1 MARDLVRSSD
11 FNADTINRLFSLSA
25 RMKAGVKRRQFLN
38 VLEGYSAAMVFQKPS
53 LRTRVTFDVGLKQ
66 LGAHGVY
73 LGPTEISMGVRE
85 SVYDVARN
93 LERWV
98 DLVIA
103 RVFAQSHVEEL
114 AEVAEPPVI
123 NALSDD
129 EHPCQAL
136 ADFFTLYEKGIK
148 WSELKLAYVGDG
160 NNVCTS
166 LMVTA
171 ATLGAEMRVASPER
185 YKPAQAMVDL
195 VNRLN
200 AESGGSFYFS
210 NDPKEA
216 VSGANAV
223 YTDIWASMGK
233 ENEAAERA
241 RVFRPFQLNQDLLN
255 HAAPGAFAM
264 HDLPAHRGEEI
275 TDEVMDGPTS
285 IVFDQA
291 ENRLHMQ
298 KAIMLECLGKVEEAE
313 KLV

>member
-1 MARDLVRSSD
+1 MTRDFVKSSD
-11 FNADTINRLFSLSA
+11 FDADTINRLFALSA
-25 RMKAGVKRRQFLN
+25 KMKAGVKRREFLDVLKGYN
-38 VLEGYSAAMVFQKPS
+38 VALLFQKPS
-53 LRTRVTFDVGLKQ
+53 LRTRVTFDVGVHQ
-66 LGAHGVY
+66 LGGHTVY

-98 DLVIA
+98 DLVVA
-103 RVFAQSHVEEL
+103 RVFAQAHVEEL
-114 AEVAEPPVI
+114 AQVAEPPVI

-136 ADFFTLYEKGIK
+136 ADFFTLYEKGVK

-171 ATLGAEMRVASPER
+171 ATLGAEMRVASPEKYAPSR
-185 YKPAQAMVDL
+185 KMIDL
-195 VNRLN
+195 AARLN
-200 AESGGSFYFS
+200 SISGGKFLLTS
-210 NDPKEA
+210 DPVEA
-216 VSGANAV
+216 VEGAAAV
-223 YTDIWASMGK
+223 YTDIWASMGR

-241 RVFRPFQLNQDLLN
+241 KVFRPYQLNDALLKK
-255 HAAPGAFAM
+255 AAPGAFAM

-275 TDEVMDGPTS
+275 TDEVMDSPTS

-291 ENRLHMQ
+291 ENRLHIQ
-298 KAIMLECLGKVEEAE
+298 KAIMLECLGKAE
-313 KLV
+313 NV

>member
-1 MARDLVRSSD
+1 MTRDLVRSSD
-11 FNADTINRLFSLSA
+11 FDAETIKRLFELSA
-25 RMKAGVKRRQFLN
+25 KMKAGVKRREFLD
-38 VLEGYSAAMVFQKPS
+38 VMKGYSVACLFQKPS
-53 LRTRVTFDVGLKQ
+53 LRTRVTFDVGVFQ
-66 LGAHGVY
+66 LGGHSVY

-98 DLVIA
+98 DLIVA
-103 RVFAQSHVEEL
+103 RVFAQAHVEEL
-114 AEVAEPPVI
+114 AEVAAPPVI

-136 ADFFTLYEKGIK
+136 ADFFTLYEKGVK

-166 LMVTA
+166 LMVNA
-171 ATLGAEMRVASPER
+171 ARLGAEMRVASPEKYAPPR
-185 YKPAQAMVDL
+185 HMIDL
-195 VNRLN
+195 VTQLN
-200 AESGGSFYFS
+200 SKSGGKFLLTTEPS
-210 NDPKEA
+210 EA
-216 VSGANAV
+216 VDGAQAV
-223 YTDIWASMGK
+223 YTDIWASMGR

-241 RVFRPFQLNQDLLN
+241 KVFRPYQLNEKLLKQ
-255 HAAPGAFAM
+255 AAPGAFAM

-298 KAIMLECLGKVEEAE
+298 KAIMLECLGLAE
-313 KLV
+313 KV